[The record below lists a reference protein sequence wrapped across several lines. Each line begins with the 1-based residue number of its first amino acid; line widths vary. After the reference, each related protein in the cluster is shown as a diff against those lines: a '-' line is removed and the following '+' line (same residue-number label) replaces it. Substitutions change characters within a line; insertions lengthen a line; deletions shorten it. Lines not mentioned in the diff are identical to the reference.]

1 MVNYMK
7 KTLTFFFLAFMTFTL
22 LTACG
27 KEVTNEQPTAAPI
40 TPPVTEAPTTPTPSP
55 EPDVTAEPTATPDPT
70 PTPSPEPTAVPLP
83 EGVTLPDG
91 TEFMFWFDGEERTQ
105 CLYFSSQGSGVAS
118 PAEIGYESDRSFM
131 VTNRGDSWHGI
142 ILDIKNKDENGGH
155 DIVGKQIYVS
165 FMAYQ
170 ESGEE
175 ALISLTTAVTKPD
188 GSSDWPQ
195 AVRATG
201 TIPSGEWTEISGYI
215 DIPSD
220 ISSPTFYWEA
230 PGTMDFYLDNILVA
244 YVTDSEVGPMYEP
257 VAFVESYEYDFE
269 DGEAGL
275 NPRGS
280 VQLVVTDGGYEGKAL
295 SVSARTENWNGAQ
308 LNVPAAAYAGKT
320 VTVDCYVYHNEAAPI
335 SVYASLE
342 QEVGGAAT
350 YSRIGSVEG
359 IASGEWVQL
368 SGSLA
373 TDPATAKVVVYFES
387 ESPTAS
393 FSLDNVK
400 ISFQ

>member
-1 MVNYMK
+1 MK
-7 KTLTFFFLAFMTFTL
+7 RKIIFLLLVVMTLTMFV
-22 LTACG
+22 ACG
-27 KEVTNEQPTAAPI
+27 SESQTEQPTTAP
-40 TPPVTEAPTTPTPSP
+40 TAVPTEAPATPTPSP
-55 EPDVTAEPTATPDPT
+55 EPEPTATP
-70 PTPSPEPTAVPLP
+70 TPSPEPEPTAVPLP

-118 PAEIGYESDRSFM
+118 PAEIGYESERSFM
-131 VTNRGDSWHGI
+131 VTNRGDSWHGV

-155 DIVGKQIYVS
+155 DIIGKQIYVS

-170 ESGEE
+170 ESGED

-188 GSSDWPQ
+188 GGSDWPQ
-195 AVRATG
+195 DVRATG
-201 TIPSGEWTEISGYI
+201 TIPSGEWTEIAGYI

-220 ISSPTFYWEA
+220 ISAPTFYWEA

-244 YVTDSEVGPMYEP
+244 YVTDSQVGPMYEP
-257 VAFVESYEYDFE
+257 VSFVESYEFDFN
-269 DGEAGL
+269 DGELGL
-275 NPRGS
+275 SPRGS
-280 VQLVVTDGGYEGKAL
+280 VQLDLIDTDYQDEGRAL
-295 SVSARTENWNGAQ
+295 FVGARTENWNGVQ

-320 VTVDCYVYHNEAAPI
+320 VTVDCYVYHNEAAPV
-335 SVYASLE
+335 SLFASLE
-342 QEVGGAAT
+342 QEIGGAAT
-350 YSRIGSVEG
+350 YSRIGAVDN

-373 TDPATAKVVVYFES
+373 IDPTTAKVVVYFES

-393 FSLDNVK
+393 FTLDNVK
-400 ISFQ
+400 ISFK

>member
-1 MVNYMK
+1 MK
-7 KTLTFFFLAFMTFTL
+7 KTLTFLFLAIMTFTL

-27 KEVTNEQPTAAPI
+27 NEAESEHPTAVPTAPAAN
-40 TPPVTEAPTTPTPSP
+40 EAPATPNPSPTDLPTPTDLLTPSP
-55 EPDVTAEPTATPDPT
+55 EPTAT

-83 EGVTLPDG
+83 EGVTLPEG
-91 TEFMFWFDGEERTQ
+91 TELMFWFDGEVRTQ
-105 CLYFSSQGSGVAS
+105 CLYFSSQGNGVAS
-118 PAEIGYESDRSFM
+118 PAEIGYESERSFM
-131 VTNRGDSWHGI
+131 VTNRSDAWHGI

-155 DIVGKQIYVS
+155 DIIGKQIYVS

-170 ESGEE
+170 ESGED

-244 YVTDSEVGPMYEP
+244 YVTDSQVGPMYEP
-257 VAFVESYEYDFE
+257 VSFVEAYEYDFE

-280 VQLVVTDGGYEGKAL
+280 VQLLVTDDGYEGKSL

-308 LNVPAAAYAGKT
+308 LNVAAAAYAGKT
-320 VTVDCYVYHNEAAPI
+320 VTVDCVVYHNEAAPVSI
-335 SVYASLE
+335 YASLE
-342 QEVGGAAT
+342 QEIGGAAS
-350 YSRIGSVEG
+350 YSRIGAVEG

-368 SGSLA
+368 TGSLA
-373 TDPATAKVVVYFES
+373 IDPATAKIVVYFES

-393 FSLDNVK
+393 FALDNVK
-400 ISFQ
+400 ISFK

>member
-1 MVNYMK
+1 MK
-7 KTLTFFFLAFMTFTL
+7 KTLTFLFLAVMAFTL

-27 KEVTNEQPTAAPI
+27 NEAESEQPTAAP
-40 TPPVTEAPTTPTPSP
+40 TAPAATEAPATPTSNPP
-55 EPDVTAEPTATPDPT
+55 ETDLPTA
-70 PTPSPEPTAVPLP
+70 TPSPEPTAVPLP

-118 PAEIGYESDRSFM
+118 PAEIGYESERSFM
-131 VTNRGDSWHGI
+131 VTNRGDAWHGI

-155 DIVGKQIYVS
+155 DIIGKQIYVS

-170 ESGEE
+170 ESGED
-175 ALISLTTAVTKPD
+175 ALISLTSAVTKPD

-201 TIPSGEWTEISGYI
+201 TIPSGEWTEIAGYI

-244 YVTDSEVGPMYEP
+244 YVTDSQVGPMYEP
-257 VAFVESYEYDFE
+257 VSFVESYEYDFE

-280 VQLVVTDGGYEGKAL
+280 VQLVVADGGYEGKAL

-320 VTVDCYVYHNEAAPI
+320 VTVDCVVYHNEAAPVSI
-335 SVYASLE
+335 YASLE
-342 QEVGGAAT
+342 QEIGGAAS
-350 YSRIGSVEG
+350 YSRIGAVDG

-368 SGSLA
+368 TGSLA
-373 TDPATAKVVVYFES
+373 IDPATAKIVVYFES

-393 FSLDNVK
+393 FTLDNVK
-400 ISFQ
+400 ISFK

>member
-1 MVNYMK
+1 MK
-7 KTLTFFFLAFMTFTL
+7 KTLTFLFLAVMAFTL

-27 KEVTNEQPTAAPI
+27 NEAESEQPTAAP
-40 TPPVTEAPTTPTPSP
+40 TAPAATEAPATPTSNPPETDLPTATPSP
-55 EPDVTAEPTATPDPT
+55 EPTATPT
-70 PTPSPEPTAVPLP
+70 PEPTAVPLP

-118 PAEIGYESDRSFM
+118 PAEIGYESERSFM
-131 VTNRGDSWHGI
+131 VTNRGDAWHGI

-155 DIVGKQIYVS
+155 DIIGKQIYVS

-170 ESGEE
+170 ESGED
-175 ALISLTTAVTKPD
+175 ALISLTSAVTKPD

-201 TIPSGEWTEISGYI
+201 TIPSGEWTEIAGYI

-244 YVTDSEVGPMYEP
+244 YVTDSQVGPMYEP
-257 VAFVESYEYDFE
+257 VSFVESYEYDFE

-280 VQLVVTDGGYEGKAL
+280 VQLVVADGGYEGKAL
-295 SVSARTENWNGAQ
+295 SVSARTENWNGVQ

-320 VTVDCYVYHNEAAPI
+320 VTVDCVVYHNEAAPVSI
-335 SVYASLE
+335 YASLE
-342 QEVGGAAT
+342 QEIGGAAS
-350 YSRIGSVEG
+350 YSRIGAVDG

-368 SGSLA
+368 TGSLA
-373 TDPATAKVVVYFES
+373 IDPATAKIVVYFES

-393 FSLDNVK
+393 FTLDNVK
-400 ISFQ
+400 ISFK

>member
-1 MVNYMK
+1 MK
-7 KTLTFFFLAFMTFTL
+7 RTLTFLFLAAMTLTL

-27 KEVTNEQPTAAPI
+27 KEATNEQPTAAP
-40 TPPVTEAPTTPTPSP
+40 TAAPTAPPATEAPATPTPNPS
-55 EPDVTAEPTATPDPT
+55 ETDLPTAT

-118 PAEIGYESDRSFM
+118 PAEIGYESERSFM
-131 VTNRGDSWHGI
+131 VTNRGDAWHGI

-155 DIVGKQIYVS
+155 DIIGKQIYVS

-170 ESGEE
+170 ESGED
-175 ALISLTTAVTKPD
+175 ALISLTSAVTKPD

-195 AVRATG
+195 TVRATG
-201 TIPSGEWTEISGYI
+201 TIPSGEWTEIAGYI

-220 ISSPTFYWEA
+220 ISAPTFYWEA

-244 YVTDSEVGPMYEP
+244 YVTDSQVGPMYEP
-257 VAFVESYEYDFE
+257 VAFVESYEYNFE

-280 VQLVVTDGGYEGKAL
+280 VQLVVADGGYEGNAL

-335 SVYASLE
+335 SIYASLE
-342 QEVGGAAT
+342 QEVGGAAS
-350 YSRIGSVEG
+350 YSRIGAADD

-368 SGSLA
+368 SGTLA
-373 TDPATAKVVVYFES
+373 IDPATAKIVVYFES

-393 FSLDNVK
+393 FTLDNVK

>member
-1 MVNYMK
+1 MK
-7 KTLTFFFLAFMTFTL
+7 KTLTFLFLAVMAFTL

-27 KEVTNEQPTAAPI
+27 NETESEQPTAAP
-40 TPPVTEAPTTPTPSP
+40 TAPAATEAPATPTATPIPEPTATPSP
-55 EPDVTAEPTATPDPT
+55 EPTA
-70 PTPSPEPTAVPLP
+70 TPSPEPTAVPLP

-118 PAEIGYESDRSFM
+118 PAEIGYESERSFM
-131 VTNRGDSWHGI
+131 VTNRGDAWHGI

-155 DIVGKQIYVS
+155 DIIGKQIYVS

-170 ESGEE
+170 ESGED
-175 ALISLTTAVTKPD
+175 ALISLTSAVTKPD

-195 AVRATG
+195 AVRAAG
-201 TIPSGEWTEISGYI
+201 TIPSGEWTEIAGYI

-244 YVTDSEVGPMYEP
+244 YVTDSQVGPMYEP
-257 VAFVESYEYDFE
+257 VSFVESYEYDFE

-280 VQLVVTDGGYEGKAL
+280 VQLVVADGGYEGKAL

-320 VTVDCYVYHNEAAPI
+320 VTVDCVVYHNEAAPVSI
-335 SVYASLE
+335 YASLE
-342 QEVGGAAT
+342 QEIGGAAS
-350 YSRIGSVEG
+350 YSRIGAVDG

-368 SGSLA
+368 TGSLA
-373 TDPATAKVVVYFES
+373 IDPATAKIVVYFES

-393 FSLDNVK
+393 FTLDNVK
-400 ISFQ
+400 ISFK